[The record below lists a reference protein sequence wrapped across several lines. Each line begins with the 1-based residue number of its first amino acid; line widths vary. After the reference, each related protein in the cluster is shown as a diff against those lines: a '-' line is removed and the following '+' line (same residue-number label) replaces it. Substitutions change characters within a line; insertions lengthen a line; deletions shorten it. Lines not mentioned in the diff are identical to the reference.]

1 MTRKHYRAIA
11 AAIQATRQAQH
22 DAGGDPV
29 TIDATLDRMAD
40 ELVTVCSRENARFDV
55 DWFLTACGVKVRY
68 R

>member
-1 MTRKHYRAIA
+1 MTRKHYQAMA
-11 AAIQATRQAQH
+11 YAIQATRQAQH

-40 ELVTVCSRENARFDV
+40 ELAIMCSRENARFDV
-55 DWFLTACGVKVRY
+55 DRFLTACGVKVRY